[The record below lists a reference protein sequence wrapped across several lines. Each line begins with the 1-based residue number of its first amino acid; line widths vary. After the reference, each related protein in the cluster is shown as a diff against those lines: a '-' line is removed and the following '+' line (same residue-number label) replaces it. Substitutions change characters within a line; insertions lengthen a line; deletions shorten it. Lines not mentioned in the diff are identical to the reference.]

1 MTILRRVL
9 TLGLQISLSLVAA
22 ASADGHGWSY
32 SGHAGPAEW
41 AKLDPAFATCGLGQL
56 QSPIDIHGAKTAK
69 LPAIRFDYRAGA
81 PTIVDNGH
89 TVQVNVAPGSAI
101 EVGGERFELLQFH
114 FHKPSEEMIDGQAHE
129 MVVHLVH
136 RNASGHLAVVAVL
149 LDRGSENPLLAALW
163 QRLPKEK
170 EQEVRLD
177 LELDATAL
185 LPAERGYYTF
195 QGSLT
200 TPPCSE
206 NVRWFV
212 LKHATSL
219 GDSQLATFG
228 KLYASNARPVQPL
241 HDREILATP

>member
-1 MTILRRVL
+1 MTNLRCAFAF
-9 TLGLQISLSLVAA
+9 GLQVSLALVAA
-22 ASADGHGWSY
+22 ASADGPSWTYDGHG
-32 SGHAGPAEW
+32 GPAEW
-41 AKLDPAFATCGLGQL
+41 AELDPGFATCGLGKL
-56 QSPIDIHGAKTAK
+56 QSPIDIRGAKAAD
-69 LPAIRFDYRAGA
+69 LPAIRFEYRAEK

-114 FHKPSEEMIDGQAHE
+114 FHKPSEERIDGQAHD

-136 RNASGHLAVVAVL
+136 RDGAGHLAVVAVL

-163 QRLPKEK
+163 QRLPQAKG
-170 EQEVRLD
+170 QEVRLD

-185 LPAERGYYTF
+185 LPADLGYYTF
-195 QGSLT
+195 RGSLT

-212 LKHATSL
+212 LKRPTTL
-219 GDSQLATFG
+219 GESQLATFG
-228 KLYASNARPVQPL
+228 KLYESNARPVQPL